1 MVRLHHYSDEG
12 DRDPQPDA
20 SCSLIVDQSPIAGTA
35 LGILLT
41 FGRIIKGKLDIVKG
55 PKLVVC
61 ENGRAMPVRC
71 NGELQRQ
78 RAEVG
83 QNLSELRM
91 HSVLAGAQIDGA
103 DRQAFHHSSH
113 LLEVKPVSPPRI
125 PAAKGTTQTAL
136 VGQPAPDPNPTHPT
150 K

>member
-41 FGRIIKGKLDIVKG
+41 FGRIIQRKLDIAKG
-55 PKLVVC
+55 SKRVVW
-61 ENGRAMPVRC
+61 ENGRAMAVRW
-71 NGELQRQ
+71 NAELQRH

-103 DRQAFHHSSH
+103 DRQACH
-113 LLEVKPVSPPRI
+113 R
-125 PAAKGTTQTAL
+125 
-136 VGQPAPDPNPTHPT
+136 
-150 K
+150 